1 MVMILILYLWSIIC
15 AEKVTCSKKAPT
27 QKNTRERRKRR
38 RRRESKRRRRDD
50 GKCALHR
57 DTLAKRSFSRKQMES
72 KKRPRA
78 EEGGEGKDDDEEED
92 ILALRA
98 RVKEQEE
105 RWKERESVFE
115 AQMRKKEEE
124 LEEVKREL
132 MKYAPTPLWKV
143 VTDKQYKDIFET
155 HILSKLDDLSFR
167 VFREVNTESRDAC
180 RRSGRKLQE
189 AFEFATYS
197 GNPPVAKKTTI
208 KLEGKQAQYHF
219 CSEAALTGNLALV
232 RCLREV
238 KKFDWNDWTINAAAE
253 KGHLHI
259 VTYCMEQKCPCSRLA
274 CALAAASGHLDIL
287 KYLHENGVPWD
298 YKTCAF
304 ARENNHLECL
314 VYALDNGCQYDKHV
328 PQH

>member
-1 MVMILILYLWSIIC
+1 MTAPC
-15 AEKVTCSKKAPT
+15 KAPLCS
-27 QKNTRERRKRR
+27 QKIRVKEDKEEEEKNK
-38 RRRESKRRRRDD
+38 RRRDD

-98 RVKEQEE
+98 LVKEQEE

-143 VTDKQYKDIFET
+143 VTDKKYKDIFET
-155 HILSKLDDLSFR
+155 HILSELDELSFR

-180 RRSGRKLQE
+180 RRSGRKFLE
-189 AFEFATYS
+189 TFELTNFS
-197 GNPPVAKKTTI
+197 GNPPVVKKETI
-208 KLEGKQAQYHF
+208 KLEGKVAQYYF
-219 CSEAALTGNLALV
+219 CSEAADTGNLALV
-232 RCLREV
+232 RWLREV
-238 KKFDWNDWTINAAAE
+238 KKFDWNEGTINAAAHL
-253 KGHLHI
+253 GHLHI
-259 VTYCMEQKCPCSRLA
+259 VTYCMEQKCRHGSLT
-274 CALAAASGHLDIL
+274 CAHAAASGHLDTL

-298 YKTCAF
+298 YKTCYY

-314 VYALDNGCQYDKHV
+314 VYALDNGCENDKHV
-328 PQH
+328 PQHQQVTNVP

>member
-1 MVMILILYLWSIIC
+1 MTAPC
-15 AEKVTCSKKAPT
+15 KAPLCS
-27 QKNTRERRKRR
+27 QKIRVKEDKDQEEEKNK
-38 RRRESKRRRRDD
+38 RRRDD

-57 DTLAKRSFSRKQMES
+57 DTLAKRSLPRKRMGS

-98 RVKEQEE
+98 YREEQEE

-115 AQMRKKEEE
+115 AQMRKKEKE

-143 VTDKQYKDIFET
+143 VTDKKYKDIFET
-155 HILSKLDDLSFR
+155 HILSKLEELSFR

-189 AFEFATYS
+189 TFIAETLS
-197 GNPPVAKKTTI
+197 GNPPVAKKETR
-208 KLEGKQAQYHF
+208 KLGGKGAQYYF
-219 CSEAALTGNLALV
+219 CSEAAVTGNLALV
-232 RCLREV
+232 RWLRDV
-238 KKFDWNDWTINAAAE
+238 KKFDWNVWTINRAAQY
-253 KGHLHI
+253 GHLHI
-259 VTYCMEQKCPCSRLA
+259 VTYCTEQKCPRNELA
-274 CALAAASGHLDIL
+274 CAYAAQSGHLDTL
-287 KYLHENGVPWD
+287 KYLHENGAPWNSW
-298 YKTCAF
+298 TCYY

-314 VYALDNGCQYDKHV
+314 NYAKENGCQNDKHV